1 MIPGINPKLLK
12 QAMKKMGVKQEEIE
26 AREVIIKCKD
36 KNLVIRNPGVSKVNV
51 MGQES
56 LQITGDIEEEKAEKF
71 NNEDVKTVMQQAN
84 CSEKEAKDSLEKAD
98 GDLAAAILALKAQ

>member
-1 MIPGINPKLLK
+1 MLPGINPKLLK
-12 QAMKKMGVKQEEIE
+12 QAMKKMGVKQEEID

-36 KNLVIRNPGVSKVNV
+36 KNLVIRTPSVSKVNV

-56 LQITGDIEEEKAEKF
+56 LQVTGEIEEEKVEKY
-71 NNEDVKTVMQQAN
+71 NEEDVKTVMQQAN
-84 CSEKEAKDSLEKAD
+84 CSEKEAKESLEKTD